1 MKWYKKQLDQL
12 KIAKSEAPKSN
23 LDEIT
28 KKTSGHSFEARK
40 SGGMKTNIPN
50 PVMTRNRNRPKT
62 DSK

>member
-1 MKWYKKQLDQL
+1 MDQL

-23 LDEIT
+23 FEEIA
-28 KKTSGHSFEARK
+28 KKTSGHTFDARK
-40 SGGMKTNIPN
+40 TSGMKTNIS